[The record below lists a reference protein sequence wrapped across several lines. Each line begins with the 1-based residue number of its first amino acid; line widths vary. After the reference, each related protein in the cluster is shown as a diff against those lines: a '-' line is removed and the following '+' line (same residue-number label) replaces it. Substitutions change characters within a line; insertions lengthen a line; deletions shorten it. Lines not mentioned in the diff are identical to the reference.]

1 MQDNLITE
9 RGLALIDSM
18 KNRRSRKLS
27 IHPGPAL
34 LSIYD
39 RIADYSED
47 NFLARQS
54 DALPDDF
61 MELCLILAKET
72 ACTLEKEFPD
82 ENRLMLLVKEM
93 KELII
98 PSIEAK
104 FRNGS
109 PGQASN
115 SILDA
120 IKEFEK
126 VLIVP

>member
-1 MQDNLITE
+1 MQGNLITE
-9 RGLALIDSM
+9 RGLELIDSM

-34 LSIYD
+34 LSIYGK
-39 RIADYSED
+39 IADYSED
-47 NFLARQS
+47 TFLAEHM
-54 DALPDDF
+54 DVLPDDF
-61 MELCLILAKET
+61 MELCLDLAKET

-82 ENRLMLLVKEM
+82 ENRLMSLVNEM

-104 FRNGS
+104 FKGGS

-115 SILDA
+115 SILDV